1 MVSCWSVH
9 NPLTF
14 RERKLIKEAIDLDF
28 SYREMAIHVGRAK
41 STVMREAKRLGDVS
55 KYNPVRAQKDFERI
69 QMQRR
74 KNHIIISE
82 SKGYKTGWNYDKR
95 TNSTTTGMV

>member
-14 RERKLIKEAIDLDF
+14 RERKLIKEALDLDL

-41 STVMREAKRLGDVS
+41 STVMRESKRLGNISRYD
-55 KYNPVRAQKDFERI
+55 PVRAQKDFEYK
-69 QMQRR
+69 QLMRR
-74 KNHIIISE
+74 N
-82 SKGYKTGWNYDKR
+82 
-95 TNSTTTGMV
+95 NSSREEKL